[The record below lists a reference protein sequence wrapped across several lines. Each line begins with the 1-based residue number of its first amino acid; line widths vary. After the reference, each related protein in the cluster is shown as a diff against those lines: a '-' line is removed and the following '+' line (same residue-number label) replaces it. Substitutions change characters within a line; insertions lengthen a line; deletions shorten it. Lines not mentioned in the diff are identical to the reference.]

1 MTRARSV
8 YHHFPGALSLQP
20 QPEVPYS
27 GHLVVTDEESEAM
40 DSFCCGI
47 WRNHRISR
55 LPFPSDRILQVVH
68 SSLQEETGVVKTW
81 FIPVLD
87 QPLSSN
93 RYYVIKAKGRRK
105 GYSDFHHFDHFVE
118 MWIQFVRHFAV
129 KLLLQA
135 GLYMYK
141 RGRCRNVLL

>member
-1 MTRARSV
+1 MCVVKAVRKMYVTRPRSV

-20 QPEVPYS
+20 QADVAYS

-47 WRNHRISR
+47 WRNHKINR
-55 LPFPSDRILQVVH
+55 LPFPSDRVLQVVH
-68 SSLQEETGVVKTW
+68 SSLQEEGGVIKAW
-81 FIPVLD
+81 FVPVLD

-105 GYSDFHHFDHFVE
+105 GYSAFPVFHHFSIV
-118 MWIQFVRHFAV
+118 WIRVV
-129 KLLLQA
+129 
-135 GLYMYK
+135 
-141 RGRCRNVLL
+141 